1 MPSTLEFCGHTYGA
15 IYFWFGVTECADD
28 GSLNNRESLSAASLS
43 RVCQECTRSRVAA
56 RVSSC
61 ILRLKKIGPKA
72 HPPWIVILLFFQLLP
87 WPSFLIVVLTTV
99 ALAENHCWRHA
110 CSHLAEIARS
120 AKEAELHSA

>member
-1 MPSTLEFCGHTYGA
+1 MHFAT
-15 IYFWFGVTECADD
+15 
-28 GSLNNRESLSAASLS
+28 
-43 RVCQECTRSRVAA
+43 QENWAQS
-56 RVSSC
+56 
-61 ILRLKKIGPKA
+61 
-72 HPPWIVILLFFQLLP
+72 PPALDSDSPFFQLLP